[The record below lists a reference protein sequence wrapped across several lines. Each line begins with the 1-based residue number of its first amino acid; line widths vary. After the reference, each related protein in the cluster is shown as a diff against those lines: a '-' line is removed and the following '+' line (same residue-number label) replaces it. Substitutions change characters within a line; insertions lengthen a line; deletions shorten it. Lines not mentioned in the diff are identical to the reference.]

1 MEAKLEMLNINV
13 FSSED
18 MKLCGNDVNIV
29 RKIKIKDLLNC
40 MEQDP
45 KYQNSKILRA
55 ALANSATYN

>member
-29 RKIKIKDLLNC
+29 RVYHTAGGENAVKLWKVPSRNVLPL
-40 MEQDP
+40 
-45 KYQNSKILRA
+45 
-55 ALANSATYN
+55 